1 MSARRSI
8 DCDIISLQTIRAIA
22 PAYTSLTSDGLG
34 GTYWSTFSS
43 GIGYLSSFRMI
54 CTPSA
59 LYVADAS
66 YNIMSFNAGQG
77 IQFISSGKNTTRL
90 IANAF
95 NEINID
101 NVCTLSSGQTNTLST
116 LRFSSIGNTFI
127 TTNPNTNTVS
137 YEIRHPTFRIENTLL
152 PLNDQTSSITF
163 IGRGDI
169 LLSTFSKT
177 YFVGIQISTFKSNEY
192 GDFMS
197 TISTLSTAT
206 VSTISSLYT
215 YTSEYLPAFI
225 DLSTTTSTAVGAL
238 YRSTISTQF
247 LSTVMN
253 FSTLFSKYYTDISN
267 SFSTFSTSL
276 YKSALNTSNLF
287 STSLTVKYRSAMDD
301 IQDMSGIMVSS
312 FATLFVEHAYP
323 VTSTSIHLFANTELQ
338 STANAIYGASSNS
351 FSTVAGLSNYALNL
365 GGAYFSTF
373 STNMTNTFSTV
384 KSTDTRREYRFFPP
398 YTAYNSQIQTASGF
412 QYDILLSTCE
422 VSLAFTLPY
431 IDTNSRIFI
440 DYTPSYSFKTLS
452 LSSISTNVYP
462 VSSFLTYDSMVLN
475 ETVFTD
481 IMSFDILSITDTYQ
495 DVYSRPMRLE
505 INADCILEYNTDP
518 YVINHF
524 HSSIVNLNNTVVFV
538 NQPNVYGGIVVPTT
552 YITDCDLNLYTA
564 TQWSNSM
571 SQSNA
576 ISVYIHN
583 GVAQ

>member
-8 DCDIISLQTIRAIA
+8 DYDIISLQTIRANA

-77 IQFISSGKNTTRL
+77 IQFIPSGKNTTRL
-90 IANAF
+90 VAHAF

-116 LRFSSIGNTFI
+116 LRFSTIGNTFI
-127 TTNPNTNTVS
+127 TTNSNTLS
-137 YEIRHPTFRIENTLL
+137 YEIRHPTFRIENALL

-177 YFVGIQISTFKSNEY
+177 YFVGLQISTFKSKEY
-192 GDFMS
+192 GEFMS

-215 YTSEYLPAFI
+215 YMSEYSTAI
-225 DLSTTTSTAVGAL
+225 VDLSTTTSTAVGAL

-247 LSTVMN
+247 LSTVMKY
-253 FSTLFSKYYTDISN
+253 STLFSKYYTDISN

-276 YKSALNTSNLF
+276 YKSAINTSNLF
-287 STSLTVKYRSAMDD
+287 LTSLNVKYRSAMDD

-323 VTSTSIHLFANTELQ
+323 VTSTSTHLFANTELQ
-338 STANAIYGASSNS
+338 STANAIYQASSNS

-373 STNMTNTFSTV
+373 SRNMISTFSTV
-384 KSTDTRREYRFFPP
+384 KSTDIRREYRFFPP
-398 YTAYNSQIQTASGF
+398 YTTYNSQIQTASGL

-422 VSLAFTLPY
+422 VSLAFTVPY
-431 IDTNSRIFI
+431 IDTNSRVFL

-452 LSSISTNVYP
+452 LSSISTNTYP
-462 VSSFLTYDSMVLN
+462 MSTFLTYDSMVLN
-475 ETVFTD
+475 ESIFTD
-481 IMSFDILSITDTYQ
+481 TVSFNILSLTATYQ

-518 YVINHF
+518 YIINHF
-524 HSSIVNLNNTVVFV
+524 HSSIVNLNNTVVIV

-552 YITDCDLNLYTA
+552 YITDCDLNLYTT

-571 SQSNA
+571 SRSNA